1 MQNNLFDQPNANL
14 TVKSKWF
21 ITAGNEVGARL
32 CFYTCMWFCSHG
44 VRSRSLSWGGLHLG
58 GLHPRGSP
66 SWGISVP
73 GGLCPRGL
81 CLRGSLSQ
89 GVSPG
94 GASLSGGLCPG
105 RSLSRGVSVQGVS
118 VMETPRMV
126 MSGRYAS
133 YWNAFLLELV
143 IVNLPSIYFYIGDTN
158 FCCKRKQSI

>member
-21 ITAGNEVGARL
+21 ITTGNEVGARL
-32 CFYTCMWFCSHG
+32 CFYTCMWFCSQG
-44 VRSRSLSWGGLHLG
+44 VRSRSLSRGGLHLG
-58 GLHPRGSP
+58 GLHARGSP
-66 SWGISVP
+66 SWGVFVP
-73 GGLCPRGL
+73 GGLSR
-81 CLRGSLSQ
+81 
-89 GVSPG
+89 
-94 GASLSGGLCPG
+94 GASLSGDLCPG
-105 RSLSRGVSVQGVS
+105 RSLSRGVSVQGVSVQGVS

-143 IVNLPSIYFYIGDTN
+143 IVNWPSIYFYIGDTN